1 MMSKNSGKRRV
12 RASSVDARAR
22 RTRLALAEAL
32 MTLAPRVGADRV
44 DVRRLVATAGVGRST
59 FYKHYADKDDF
70 FITSFA
76 GMIAMFDARA
86 REARPDYDTML
97 PAREVFAHVEGARAF
112 ALSLASSGSSRARR
126 RVRTNFAVAEANL
139 RRCYPAWPNARR
151 QEMAVVLASAFA
163 GLMRWWIEAGLRQS
177 ASHVADLYE
186 SVARRVLA
194 ADAAPVIPSHPAHQ
208 ISVIPHKRGDSRA
221 RCGTQETGLRC
232 SVRRVRARSPGS
244 VSAEQHF
251 VLHRAQDDRRFLCEM
266 TILLRLESA

>member
-1 MMSKNSGKRRV
+1 MSKNSGKRRV

-76 GMIAMFDARA
+76 GMVAMFDARA

-112 ALSLASSGSSRARR
+112 ALSLASSGQFARTQAAR
-126 RVRTNFAVAEANL
+126 EDKLRAVAEANL
-139 RRCYPAWPNARR
+139 RRCYPGWTNARR

-163 GLMRWWIEAGLRQS
+163 GLMRWWIEAGLRQG
-177 ASHVADLYE
+177 ASHVAELYE
-186 SVARRVLA
+186 SVARR
-194 ADAAPVIPSHPAHQ
+194 
-208 ISVIPHKRGDSRA
+208 
-221 RCGTQETGLRC
+221 
-232 SVRRVRARSPGS
+232 
-244 VSAEQHF
+244 
-251 VLHRAQDDRRFLCEM
+251 
-266 TILLRLESA
+266 ILGA